1 MKAVNFELD
10 KVLHETGYYCTCCKH
25 TEIDHSGT
33 YVLASEANEQDD
45 WNVKKRKE
53 LELEQI
59 KANER
64 IKALEDALKNI
75 KHRHVPMTSRDEY
88 RRGYTDA
95 LAIVQIIAKEALEV
109 K

>member
-1 MKAVNFELD
+1 MKTFWVNGLNKMGFE
-10 KVLHETGYYCTCCKH
+10 
-25 TEIDHSGT
+25 SGT

-64 IKALEDALKNI
+64 IKVLEDALKRLSSPLACGC
-75 KHRHVPMTSRDEY
+75 KPCTGDCRSKT
-88 RRGYTDA
+88 A
-95 LAIVQIIAKEALEV
+95 LEAELEGRIDFARAALEV
-109 K
+109 KYG